1 MSFFMKN
8 TYLKIELGE
17 SIESEKSNLLRT
29 LLGKFLST
37 IIPKANPDFEN
48 EIQNINTWSSN
59 LMKAEFQKE
68 KSV

>member
-1 MSFFMKN
+1 MLFLMKN
-8 TYLKIELGE
+8 TYLKIELDE
-17 SIESEKSNLLRT
+17 RIESEKSTFIDTLIEKLL
-29 LLGKFLST
+29 LT